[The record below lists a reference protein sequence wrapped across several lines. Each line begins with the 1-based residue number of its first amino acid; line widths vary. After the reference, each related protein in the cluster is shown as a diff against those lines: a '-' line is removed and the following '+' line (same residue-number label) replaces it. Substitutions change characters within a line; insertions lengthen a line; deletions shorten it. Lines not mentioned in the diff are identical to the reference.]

1 MVKMRE
7 WIEKRMRENMAENVI
22 QLPNWA
28 EYYNNLLN
36 LNIAVKEYKETNIE
50 FNDIFGQYKEKL
62 GKDLGSPITRR

>member
-1 MVKMRE
+1 
-7 WIEKRMRENMAENVI
+7 MAENVI

-36 LNIAVKEYKETNIE
+36 LNIAVKEYKETNKE
-50 FNDIFGQYKEKL
+50 FNDIFRQYKEKL